1 MTGYVEI
8 YHNPN
13 MNEPFIEKTSKRRI
27 LLVLLVVISMM
38 ALETGQYFIFYDYSL
53 EKIQKRGKLVV
64 LTENNANSY
73 YLYREAPMG
82 FEYEL
87 AKAFADYL
95 GVKLEIRTPGWTQLF
110 KSLLEGKGDLI
121 AAGIS
126 INPERKGLCSFSES
140 YMTVQQQVI
149 LNKRNN
155 VINNL
160 EDLTGHIIHVRQG
173 TAYEKQLKV
182 LQHQGL
188 KLTLLSHTDITTE
201 ELIQLVAAR
210 QIPVTIANSNIA
222 LLNRRY
228 YPDIKIAFPIGEKQ
242 HLAWAVRQK
251 DKNLLNEINTF
262 LDIMKKNG
270 SLKKIFNRYYA
281 TVNDFDYVD
290 LKKFHRRLQTRLPEF
305 REVIEQQAERYGFDW
320 RLIAAVIYQES
331 HFNPFATSHT
341 GVKGIMQLT
350 EMTADELGVK
360 DRFDPV
366 ESIKGGVQYLAKMR
380 ARFSHIK
387 DRHTRLQFT
396 LASYNIGYGHVRD
409 AQKLARKMGL
419 DDASWQDLKTVLP
432 LLRNKT
438 YYATTDYGY
447 ARGNEAVRYV
457 QRVLLYY
464 DILKN
469 RALELKR
476 I

>member
-1 MTGYVEI
+1 MDK
-8 YHNPN
+8 
-13 MNEPFIEKTSKRRI
+13 PFTQKVPLSRI
-27 LLVLLVVISMM
+27 LLVLLVVFGVI
-38 ALETGQYFIFYDYSL
+38 ALETGQYLYFYDYSL
-53 EKIQKRGKLVV
+53 VNIKKRGRLIV
-64 LTENNANSY
+64 LTDNNANSY

-95 GVKLEIRTPGWTQLF
+95 GVGIEVKTPGWNQLF
-110 KSLLEGKGDLI
+110 KSLQAGQGDLI
-121 AAGIS
+121 AAGIAVT
-126 INPERKGLCSFSES
+126 PERTALCAFSDS
-140 YMTVQQQVI
+140 YMPVQQQVI
-149 LNKRNN
+149 LNKSNN
-155 VINNL
+155 IIKTID
-160 EDLTGHIIHVRQG
+160 DLSGYTIHVRQG
-173 TAYEKQLKV
+173 TVYEKRLKT
-182 LQHQGL
+182 LQRQGL
-188 KLTLLSHTDITTE
+188 KLTILSHMDVTTE

-228 YPDIKIAFPIGEKQ
+228 YPDIKIAFPIGDEQ
-242 HLAWAVRQK
+242 RLAWAVRK
-251 DKNLLNEINTF
+251 TDINLLNEINRF
-262 LDIMKKNG
+262 LSTIKKNG
-270 SLKKIFNRYYA
+270 TLKKIYNRYYA

-290 LKKFHRRLQTRLPEF
+290 LKKFHRRLKTRLPEF
-305 REVIEQQAERYGFDW
+305 RDIIEQEADKYGFDW

-350 EMTADELGVK
+350 ELTADELGVE

-366 ESIKGGVQYLAKMR
+366 ESIMGGVRYLAKMR
-380 ARFSHIK
+380 GRFSHIK
-387 DRHTRLQFT
+387 DPHTRLQFM

-409 AQKLARKMGL
+409 AQQLARQLGL
-419 DDASWQDLKTVLP
+419 DETSWQDLKTVLP
-432 LLRNKT
+432 LLRNKK
-438 YYATTDYGY
+438 YYAGTEYGY

-457 QRVLLYY
+457 QRVMLYY